1 MGGKRGERASKGEVR
16 EGGGRGEVREKG
28 EREGSHELRMVMR
41 RLCVC
46 PFTKRGESRER
57 EGGRSELEEGGRDV
71 KLVKCRGVD

>member
-1 MGGKRGERASKGEVR
+1 MNY
-16 EGGGRGEVREKG
+16 
-28 EREGSHELRMVMR
+28 VMR
-41 RLCVC
+41 CLDVC